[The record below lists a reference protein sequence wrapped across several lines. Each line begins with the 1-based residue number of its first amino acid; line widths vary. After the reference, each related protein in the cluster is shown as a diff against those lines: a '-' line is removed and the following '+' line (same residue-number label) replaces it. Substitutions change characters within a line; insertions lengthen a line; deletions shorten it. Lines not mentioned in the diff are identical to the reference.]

1 MAESTLVVPK
11 YSSWEQTAKEEEEI
25 LKEIELS
32 CVLIVVVVTQL
43 YTITKTSMTVHLS
56 GRDLLLVN
64 KYKAYKLIMKSIL
77 IKKYNSAM

>member
-11 YSSWEQTAKEEEEI
+11 YSSWEQTAKEEEI